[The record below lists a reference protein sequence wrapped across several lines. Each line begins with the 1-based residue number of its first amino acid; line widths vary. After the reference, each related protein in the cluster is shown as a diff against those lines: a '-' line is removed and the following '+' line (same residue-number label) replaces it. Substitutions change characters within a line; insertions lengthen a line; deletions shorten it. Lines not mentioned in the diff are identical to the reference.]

1 MAALM
6 LETPQEVRKLADAP
20 TPAAVLDLHAATAA
34 SISAAAAGLTQEVKR
49 AAEEDIPV
57 ERGSSYLPEESKM
70 AGHVNVKPSAGR
82 PNDEIFG
89 DFPESNAIG
98 EVAEALP
105 AAAIVAP
112 VSTEAGGAAEVMHN
126 PVETV
131 AVASKV
137 SEIQFERAEPP
148 PESSP
153 MSQATTASAATSA
166 GRDDHQEA
174 VDSEIHAAPKPTA
187 VPAVDETTAGDSPA
201 MPEVAAGSVNMKK
214 LQHIAAE
221 AAKQAG
227 QAYFE
232 AGNQARVT
240 LKDLLS
246 LREKEGPPVTLTV
259 DQIATAAFFVL
270 IGLHLII
277 LPIFL
282 PSTFRLL
289 YSLLLGLLV
298 GFGISF
304 LFFHNNKKKAEVN
317 ELLGI
322 DLGLKGVQLVAG
334 GVPAMFNVSDTEKME
349 WLNALIKE
357 VWPFVDKGVCNMI
370 KDITAQTMP
379 GVLASLPSVL
389 SGTVK
394 SVGFKHLTFGAM
406 PFRVESIGVH
416 GDRNNGLILELS
428 IKWCGDPNI
437 TLAIEIP
444 GGQKLCPRVLDI
456 SFAATLRVVLRP
468 LVPRLPGF
476 VALMA
481 TVPKPPLIK
490 YRLDFGKAMGGAVAP
505 MAVTPVVNYFLRNV
519 LDRML
524 VWPNRIVVPILQE
537 IPQDA
542 AEVQKLM
549 RRVRGMLRICVANGK
564 QLKGVN
570 PTDSAIVELTADS
583 EYFESTP
590 PRAAVSPEEWKAA
603 DGKVKLLSN
612 TEIVTWRHYIYLLV
626 QEPESQMLRLEAFD
640 LTEGRASH
648 GAITGRRSIGR
659 ALVKLGRLCKAGM
672 EGSHVEQSVRVQ
684 LGENDWG
691 SPGGP
696 GKGAGSIM
704 LAVSYFP
711 CEDFTQEQILTAKKG
726 IITFRLLA
734 IRGLNPGIN
743 NNVTAYVSV
752 NLASHKKAGQESY
765 RTARR
770 SWTLAGHV
778 AQLKAQIKK
787 LELARER
794 DLRDGDTVAAEAK
807 AAQMQAL
814 QEDVDT
820 AAEKNK
826 TRLVALDYT
835 METQNGSSFYNVTEQ
850 MEDTG
855 EENQLKIKVVQ
866 EGRVKRTAETIGVVE
881 VPLSRIKNS
890 CCLNPLSGK
899 KEYGL
904 YMQKWQGFD
913 PEAPGAHP
921 PESEWGLPLSGSAS
935 ARVWMVVRWSPCVEA
950 VQEEVEGEEAATLVN
965 ALPST
970 IKPVQSAWQ
979 VK

>member
-1 MAALM
+1 MI
-6 LETPQEVRKLADAP
+6 PR
-20 TPAAVLDLHAATAA
+20 AA
-34 SISAAAAGLTQEVKR
+34 SYT
-49 AAEEDIPV
+49 
-57 ERGSSYLPEESKM
+57 
-70 AGHVNVKPSAGR
+70 
-82 PNDEIFG
+82 
-89 DFPESNAIG
+89 
-98 EVAEALP
+98 
-105 AAAIVAP
+105 AP
-112 VSTEAGGAAEVMHN
+112 VGTESGGAAEVTHKSM
-126 PVETV
+126 EQA
-131 AVASKV
+131 AVASNV
-137 SEIQFERAEPP
+137 LEMQSEKAEPAP
-148 PESSP
+148 RSSP
-153 MSQATTASAATSA
+153 MCQAATTSPATSA
-166 GRDDHQEA
+166 ERSVQHAA
-174 VDSEIHAAPKPTA
+174 VDPEIHAVPEPTA
-187 VPAVDETTAGDSPA
+187 VPVVDDTAAGDSPA
-201 MPEVAAGSVNMKK
+201 IPEIAAGSVDMKK
-214 LQHIAAE
+214 LQQVAAE
-221 AAKQAG
+221 AAKQVG
-227 QAYFE
+227 QAYLE

-240 LKDLLS
+240 LKDLLT

-259 DQIATAAFFVL
+259 DQIATAAFFLL
-270 IGLHLII
+270 IGLHLLI

-289 YSLLLGLLV
+289 YSLLLGLLA
-298 GFGISF
+298 GFCISF
-304 LFFHNNKKKAEVN
+304 LFFHNGKKKAEVN
-317 ELLGI
+317 ELLGT

-334 GVPAMFNVSDTEKME
+334 GVPAMFNVSDTEKLE
-349 WLNALIKE
+349 WLNAFVKE

-379 GVLASLPSVL
+379 GVLASLPNVL

-406 PFRVESIGVH
+406 PIRVESIGVQQQH
-416 GDRNNGLILELS
+416 NDGLVLELAV
-428 IKWCGDPNI
+428 KWCGDPNI

-505 MAVTPVVNYFLRNV
+505 MAVTPVVNYFLRGV

-537 IPQDA
+537 TPQDA

-549 RRVRGMLRICVANGK
+549 RRVRGMVRVCVLSGK
-564 QLKGVN
+564 KLKDLS
-570 PTDSAIVELTADS
+570 PTDNAIVELTADT
-583 EYFESTP
+583 EHYESTP
-590 PRAAVSPEEWKAA
+590 PRSAVSLEEWKAA
-603 DGKVKLLSN
+603 DGKLDRLNN
-612 TEIVTWRHYIYLLV
+612 TEIVTWNHYIYLLV

-640 LTEGRASH
+640 LTEGRARE

-672 EGSHVEQSVRVQ
+672 DGVHVDQSVRMQ

-696 GKGAGSIM
+696 GKGAGSI
-704 LAVSYFP
+704 LLGVSYFS
-711 CEDFTQEQILTAKKG
+711 CEDFTQEQVLAAKKG
-726 IITFRLLA
+726 IITCRLLA
-734 IRGLNPGIN
+734 IGGLSPGVN
-743 NNVTAYVSV
+743 NNVTAYASV
-752 NLASHKKAGQESY
+752 NLTSHKKTGQESC

-770 SWTLAGHV
+770 MWTLAGHV
-778 AQLKAQIKK
+778 AQLKAQMKK

-794 DLRDGDTVAAEAK
+794 DLRDGDSVAAEAK
-807 AAQMQAL
+807 AAEMRVL

-826 TRLVALDYT
+826 TRLVTLDYS
-835 METQNGSSFYNVTEQ
+835 METYSMSFFYNVTEQ
-850 MEDTG
+850 LEDTG
-855 EENQLKIKVVQ
+855 EENQLKIKVIQ
-866 EGRVKRTAETIGVVE
+866 EGRVKRTAETIGAVE
-881 VPLSRIKNS
+881 VPVSRIKNS
-890 CCLNPLSGK
+890 YCLNPLSGK

-904 YMQKWQGFD
+904 YIQKWQGFD
-913 PEAPGAHP
+913 PETPGNQP
-921 PESEWGLPLSGSAS
+921 PESEWGLPLLGSAS
-935 ARVWMVVRWSPCVEA
+935 GRVWMVARWLPYIEA
-950 VQEEVEGEEAATLVN
+950 VQQEVDGEEAAAFVN

-970 IKPVQSAWQ
+970 IKPIQSAWQ